1 MPAAPQMT
9 TADLSEESATVALL
23 RAAIGP
29 VNTKSYLAV
38 FTQFDMLERSGVS
51 WNWAAGLCTLNWMA
65 YRQLWSAALAY
76 AGAVVG
82 AILLIFGIGRLVFQ
96 FSEGVELGLLLAF
109 AMAAIA
115 IPGLYGNALLYAA
128 TRKKM
133 AAALA
138 NAPTVPEACA
148 LLARRAPSRLRL
160 LLLALV
166 NVAVIGAAVAGYVE
180 FPHMGRLASSP
191 VKAVEPTTEP
201 KPAIPATPAIP
212 PSTPIAAEASVLP
225 AAPTSPAAPT
235 VAPAVAP
242 AASGESTAP
251 TVQASPAVPEKPAAV
266 SVAPVAAPVAAT
278 NPAPA
283 APTPMAAPAPIPA
296 EPAKVAKPKAKQDK
310 PAAPAKATPESR
322 YYVNV
327 GLFADANN
335 ALNTFVKLTD
345 AGLAATKQEFNTSKG
360 KRTRVRLGPFDT
372 EGQAISAIEKVR
384 ALGLEAI
391 IVRPEKP

>member
-1 MPAAPQMT
+1 MPAAPQIT
-9 TADLSEESATVALL
+9 TADLSEESSTVALM
-23 RAAIGP
+23 RAALGP
-29 VNTKSYLAV
+29 VNTKAYLSV

-65 YRQLWSAALAY
+65 YRQLWSAALVY

-82 AILLIFGIGRLVFQ
+82 ALLLIFGIGRLVFQ
-96 FSEGVELGLLLAF
+96 FSEGVELGLLLTF
-109 AMAAIA
+109 AMVAIA

-138 NAPTVPEACA
+138 SAPTVPEACA
-148 LLARRAPSRLRL
+148 LLTRRAPSRLRL

-166 NVAVIGAAVAGYVE
+166 NVAVIGAAGAGYVE
-180 FPHMGRLASSP
+180 FPHMGRSASSP

-266 SVAPVAAPVAAT
+266 SVDPVAAPVAAT
-278 NPAPA
+278 TPAPA

-335 ALNTFVKLTD
+335 ALNTYVKLTD